1 MLGSNMRQRK
11 FRDTAERDAVCR
23 TVVDEAVR
31 AGLAL
36 DSEPMTELFEAF
48 AAYTNATHGGTMS
61 GVIPADEIRPGA
73 VLEFLLPG
81 RRVLRPMVRLTT
93 KRSSSPPP
101 PPPQP
106 PQQPPQAASA
116 DDDDDDDVPLLV

>member
-1 MLGSNMRQRK
+1 MRQRK

-36 DSEPMTELFEAF
+36 DSKPMTELFEAF
-48 AAYTNATHGGTMS
+48 AAYTAATHGGTMS
-61 GVIPADEIRPGA
+61 GAIPADEIRPGA

-81 RRVLRPMVRLTT
+81 RRVLKAMVRLTT
-93 KRSSSPPP
+93 KSSSPPP
-101 PPPQP
+101 PPPQQK
-106 PQQPPQAASA
+106 QQQKQQAASA
-116 DDDDDDDVPLLV
+116 RNDDDDDVPLLV